1 MTSDLLTKIEKTI
14 LELPKGLQGH
24 ITRTRNLAC
33 DIASFYS
40 VDISKC
46 DTAAAAHDI
55 VRHLTPDELLN
66 CAKHYLVEINELYR
80 KQPILLHGPLAAK
93 IIEVDYFCKD
103 NDIIS
108 AVKFH
113 TTGRPNMGDI
123 EKVVFIAD
131 KIEPMKIKKNPSLK
145 PVEELIYKD
154 INLAIKEYLSIRFKM
169 LLNSNSLIDPLAVD
183 TWNNVVINKS
193 FD

>member
-1 MTSDLLTKIEKTI
+1 M
-14 LELPKGLQGH
+14 
-24 ITRTRNLAC
+24 
-33 DIASFYS
+33 
-40 VDISKC
+40 
-46 DTAAAAHDI
+46 
-55 VRHLTPDELLN
+55 
-66 CAKHYLVEINELYR
+66 
-80 KQPILLHGPLAAK
+80 
-93 IIEVDYFCKD
+93 
-103 NDIIS
+103 
-108 AVKFH
+108 
-113 TTGRPNMGDI
+113 
-123 EKVVFIAD
+123 VFIAD